1 MCPPCGSFISTKIGV
16 HSALLVVQTVRRMSK
31 IVGID
36 LGTTNSLVA
45 TVDSGIP
52 YVIADA
58 DGQRLTPSVVHWP
71 KTNES
76 PVIGHAANRIRA
88 LHPETTVYSVKRF
101 IGRRATDITQEEML
115 VTYPVAGEGSGPVKI
130 RIHDRD
136 IVPEEVSSEV
146 LKKIKLNAEAAL
158 GESVMRAVITVPAYF
173 NDAQRNATKRAGEL
187 AGFTV
192 ERIINEP
199 TAAALAY
206 GLDRLKE
213 KSKIAVYDLGGG
225 TFDLSI
231 LELSEGV
238 FQVLSTNGNTR
249 LGGDDLD
256 KRLVDFLLTKLEPS
270 IPRSALESPHL
281 LSRLREAAEH
291 AKIKLSSEAET
302 EISLPFLTPDFSFS
316 YKLTRSELESL
327 TQDIVQRTR
336 QHCVRALADAKL
348 ETKDL
353 DQVIL
358 VGGQTRMPLV
368 RKLVSEW
375 FGCGEFEEERGGL
388 RIGEAYHKRT
398 GPLLNTSQNPD
409 EAVALGAAIQAEILS
424 GGLRNV
430 LLLDVTPLSLGIET
444 FGGLM
449 NVIIPRN
456 STIPIKA
463 GEMFTTAVDHQRSM
477 LIHVLQGERER
488 ARDNWSLGKFTL
500 EFESAL
506 RGVPRVGVQF
516 EIDANGILHV
526 LARDTKTGRERIV
539 EMKSAVDVD
548 DATVTK
554 MVEESVEQ
562 AFEDLASRR
571 WVEAKL
577 KANEL
582 LTATRKGLSSC
593 ANELEAGY
601 VTQVEA
607 ALSSVETALGT
618 ERSETGAGDIKQL
631 QAACAALDD
640 ATKPLA
646 DLLMDKAME
655 AILRKRGAI
664 S

>member
-1 MCPPCGSFISTKIGV
+1 
-16 HSALLVVQTVRRMSK
+16 MSK

-58 DGQRLTPSVVHWP
+58 DGRRLTPSVVHWASLETEP
-71 KTNES
+71 LVGN
-76 PVIGHAANRIRA
+76 AANRVRV
-88 LHPETTVYSVKRF
+88 LKPEQTVYSVKRF
-101 IGRRATDITQEEML
+101 IGRRGAEISETDKQVSFP
-115 VTYPVAGEGSGPVKI
+115 VTTGSNGGVTIPMFGKEFS
-130 RIHDRD
+130 
-136 IVPEEVSSEV
+136 PEEVSAEV
-146 LKKIKLNAEAAL
+146 LKKLKRDAEAAL
-158 GESVMRAVITVPAYF
+158 GESVTRAVITVPAYF
-173 NDAQRNATKRAGEL
+173 NDAQRHATKRAGEL

-206 GLDRLKE
+206 GLDKLKE

-231 LELSEGV
+231 LELNEGV

-256 KRLVDFLLTKLEPS
+256 RALMEFLVGKASAQVKSLNGYMVKSDGPDLANHSFTDLT
-270 IPRSALESPHL
+270 SPIIL
-281 LSRLREAAEH
+281 ARLREAAEA
-291 AKIKLSSEAET
+291 AKIKLSTET
-302 EISLPFLTPDFSFS
+302 EVEITLPFLTPEFSFS
-316 YKLTRSELESL
+316 YKLTRAELESL
-327 TQDIVQRTR
+327 TREIILHTR
-336 QHCVRALADAKL
+336 QHCLRALADAKL
-348 ETKDL
+348 DASDL

-368 RKLVSEW
+368 RQLVSDW
-375 FGCGEFEEERGGL
+375 FNCAEFEEERGGIRL
-388 RIGEAYHKRT
+388 GEDYHKRSW
-398 GPLLNTSQNPD
+398 PLLNTGQNPD

-424 GGLRNV
+424 GGFKNM

-456 STIPIKA
+456 STIPVKA

-488 ARDNWSLGKFTL
+488 AKDNWSLGKFTL
-500 EFESAL
+500 EFESAP
-506 RGVPRVGVQF
+506 RGIPRVGVQF

-526 LARDTKTGRERIV
+526 LARDTRTGKEKVV

-548 DATVTK
+548 DAAVTK
-554 MVEESVEQ
+554 MVEESVEH
-562 AFEDLASRR
+562 AFDDLATRR

-577 KANEL
+577 KADAL
-582 LTATRKGLSSC
+582 LSATRKGVAGC
-593 ANELEAGY
+593 ASELDAGY
-601 VTQVEA
+601 AGEIEAVLKTVES
-607 ALSSVETALGT
+607 ALATETIA
-618 ERSETGAGDIKQL
+618 TGSGDLKQL
-631 QAACAALDD
+631 QAACATLDEV
-640 ATKPLA
+640 TKPLA
-646 DLLMDKAME
+646 ELLMDRAME
-655 AILRKRGAI
+655 AMLRKRGAI
-664 S
+664 T